1 MTDETAIYPLPAGA
15 TPTQQAEALA
25 RAAWLMGGPDD
36 SPIHQGH
43 QPDSD
48 FERLSSEGAK
58 GSTAGDPME
67 GPPVRNPLRDST
79 PENPAPLRPPP
90 SIPDR

>member
-1 MTDETAIYPLPAGA
+1 MNEETAIFPLPAGA
-15 TPTQQAEALA
+15 GLNAQAEALA

-36 SPIHQGH
+36 SPIYQGNH
-43 QPDSD
+43 PDGIL
-48 FERLSSEGAK
+48 ERLSSEGAK
-58 GSTAGDPME
+58 DSTADDPME

-79 PENPAPLRPPP
+79 PENPAPLSPPP